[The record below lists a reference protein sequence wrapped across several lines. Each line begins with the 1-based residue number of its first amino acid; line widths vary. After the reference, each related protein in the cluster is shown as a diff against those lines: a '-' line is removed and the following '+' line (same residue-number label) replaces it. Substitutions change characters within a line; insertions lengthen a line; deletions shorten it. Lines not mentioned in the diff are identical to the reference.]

1 MSSVRQ
7 RLRKLEPPPD
17 HQAYLEEVG
26 LRLMRYGIETR
37 RQVKAGKLP
46 EVAWSPEAEELYQP
60 WTMAPDFA
68 AIERQ
73 ILANPI
79 YSGDVNAR

>member
-1 MSSVRQ
+1 MSNLSQ

-17 HQAYLEEVG
+17 HQAYLKEVG

-37 RQVKAGKLP
+37 HRVSRRELP
-46 EVAWSPEAEELYQP
+46 ESAWSPEAEEIYLR
-60 WTMAPDFA
+60 WTKAPDFES
-68 AIERQ
+68 IERT